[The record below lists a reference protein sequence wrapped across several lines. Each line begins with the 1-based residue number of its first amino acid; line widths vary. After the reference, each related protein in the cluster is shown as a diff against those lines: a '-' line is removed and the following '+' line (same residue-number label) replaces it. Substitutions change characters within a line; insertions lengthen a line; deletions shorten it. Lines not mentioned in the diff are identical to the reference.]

1 MLSASILIVI
11 LKYHFIWTNYYLYM
25 SPSEIVHY
33 GQCGYEGEAWASTVV
48 MEEFCAVTVVA
59 VRMRFMR

>member
-1 MLSASILIVI
+1 
-11 LKYHFIWTNYYLYM
+11 M